1 MKSKNIQTKINSK
14 SIKEAQDEINTIL
27 EKLEKNDVNVEGY
40 ADDYKKLIQLNNH
53 IDSLFKKRF
62 RNISKTIKKIK
73 K

>member
-1 MKSKNIQTKINSK
+1 MKSKNIQTKIKIK

-27 EKLEKNDVNVEGY
+27 EKLKKNDVNLEGY

-62 RNISKTIKKIK
+62 RNISKTMKKIK

>member
-27 EKLEKNDVNVEGY
+27 EKLEKNDVNLEGY

>member
-53 IDSLFKKRF
+53 IDSLFKKKF
-62 RNISKTIKKIK
+62 RNISKTMKKIK

>member
-62 RNISKTIKKIK
+62 RNISKTMKKIK

>member
-27 EKLEKNDVNVEGY
+27 EKLEKNDVNLEGY

-62 RNISKTIKKIK
+62 RNISKTMKKIK